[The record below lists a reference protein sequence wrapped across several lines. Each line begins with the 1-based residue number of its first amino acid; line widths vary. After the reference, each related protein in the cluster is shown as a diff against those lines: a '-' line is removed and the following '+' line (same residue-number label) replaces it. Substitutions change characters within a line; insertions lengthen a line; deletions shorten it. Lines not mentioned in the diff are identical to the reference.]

1 MTDQDL
7 NLIHRAKIGDMSAYN
22 ELYQNYYQFVYRY
35 AWKLSKNEADARDI
49 TQEVFLQVYKS
60 LPSLRDEA
68 LFVPWLRKIT
78 NSKCQMIFRK
88 NKDILYDSD
97 QISSELGREKRK
109 EFVPQDYI
117 RFMSDK
123 EILAYLLLQLSEKRR
138 TVLEMYYLQQLS
150 MNEIAEMMGVN
161 VTTVKGRLHEARK
174 ALLKVVNEFEDREG
188 RKITFRLDPI
198 PSIGIMGLLYDKWGF
213 LFQNNFL
220 SLMQVAA
227 VVVCVLTGGM
237 AMKETYE
244 IYHTEEAN
252 SITTDQT
259 IKKDAKVVFHSV
271 IYHGQKINSTKD
283 AFFVILDFARDK
295 DLLEEKSKQELA
307 EIQPVVEELCASDNA
322 YREELINNGW
332 LQKFEELL

>member
-7 NLIHRAKIGDMSAYN
+7 NLIHRAKIGDMTAYN

-60 LPSLRDEA
+60 FPSLRDEA

-174 ALLKVVNEFEDREG
+174 ALLKVVSEFEDREG

-213 LFQNNFL
+213 LFQNSFL
-220 SLMQVAA
+220 SLMQAAA
-227 VVVCVLTGGM
+227 VVVCVLTGGL

-244 IYHTEEAN
+244 IYHTEEVN

-271 IYHGQKINSTKD
+271 VYHDQKINSTKD
-283 AFFVILDFARDK
+283 AFFVIMDFARDK

-307 EIQPVVEELCASDNA
+307 DIQPVVEELCASDNA

>member
-1 MTDQDL
+1 MSF
-7 NLIHRAKIGDMSAYN
+7 IKIITS
-22 ELYQNYYQFVYRY
+22 LYIVML
-35 AWKLSKNEADARDI
+35 KLSKNEADARDI

-174 ALLKVVNEFEDREG
+174 ALLKVVSEFEDREG